1 MKTLSKS
8 KGVKE
13 LKDAIKLA
21 GKEIHEWEEFLK
33 QAKRRLKKME
43 KIDTK
48 SSVSIHL
55 EKDVNE
61 TKHRMYCAMSGMRCL
76 VYHPNGICPDIRD
89 CEACRQDNVNEMPPT
104 ILDDDIAD
112 WEHDNLE
119 SK

>member
-13 LKDAIKLA
+13 IPNSD
-21 GKEIHEWEEFLK
+21 
-33 QAKRRLKKME
+33 
-43 KIDTK
+43 IDTN
-48 SSVSIHL
+48 I
-55 EKDVNE
+55 
-61 TKHRMYCAMSGMRCL
+61 
-76 VYHPNGICPDIRD
+76 IRFLASD
-89 CEACRQDNVNEMPPT
+89 PYLKFFDNSEENEMPPT

>member
-13 LKDAIKLA
+13 IA
-21 GKEIHEWEEFLK
+21 H
-33 QAKRRLKKME
+33 RR
-43 KIDTK
+43 
-48 SSVSIHL
+48 
-55 EKDVNE
+55 
-61 TKHRMYCAMSGMRCL
+61 YCAMSKMRCL

-89 CEACRQDNVNEMPPT
+89 CEACKQDNVNEMPPML
-104 ILDDDIAD
+104 IDDMIPD

>member
-33 QAKRRLKKME
+33 KAKRRLKKME
-43 KIDTK
+43 KKEKWVGEIKYHALPERRKIK
-48 SSVSIHL
+48 STF
-55 EKDVNE
+55 EE
-61 TKHRMYCAMSGMRCL
+61 
-76 VYHPNGICPDIRD
+76 
-89 CEACRQDNVNEMPPT
+89 NEMPPT